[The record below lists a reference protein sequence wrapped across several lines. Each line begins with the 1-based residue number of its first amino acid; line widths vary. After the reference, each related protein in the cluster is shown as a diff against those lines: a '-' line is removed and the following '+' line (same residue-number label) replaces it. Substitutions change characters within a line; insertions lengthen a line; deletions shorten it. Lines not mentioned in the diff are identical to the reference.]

1 MRGTGRS
8 DKNEGQRD
16 CVPAGSRSI
25 CRLTNLREFGI
36 GPYNVTVT
44 GTTKN
49 QGNNAVLTFTELV
62 SLWRE
67 TQYPELQ
74 NKQRGPQSDSF
85 A

>member
-1 MRGTGRS
+1 M
-8 DKNEGQRD
+8 
-16 CVPAGSRSI
+16 
-25 CRLTNLREFGI
+25 
-36 GPYNVTVT
+36 
-44 GTTKN
+44 
-49 QGNNAVLTFTELV
+49 LTFTELV

>member
-1 MRGTGRS
+1 MPPDESSGIW
-8 DKNEGQRD
+8 EWPLQPGQR
-16 CVPAGSRSI
+16 RI
-25 CRLTNLREFGI
+25 R
-36 GPYNVTVT
+36 
-44 GTTKN
+44 
-49 QGNNAVLTFTELV
+49 GNNAVLTFTELV